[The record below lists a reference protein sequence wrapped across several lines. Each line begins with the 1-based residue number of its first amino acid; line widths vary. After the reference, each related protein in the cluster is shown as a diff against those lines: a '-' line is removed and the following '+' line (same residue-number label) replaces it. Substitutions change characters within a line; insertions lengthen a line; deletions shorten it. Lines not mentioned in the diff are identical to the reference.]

1 MVVTQLI
8 PESRGGATNQ
18 CQQPAKWVKS
28 FVVALVIL
36 ALLGLGDSPARFAHQ
51 TSETAVLATGDR
63 FEVRAAAVNCL
74 EKIWPAIPAPC
85 LQRSTGGKI
94 DVARLVAFRR

>member
-63 FEVRAAAVNCL
+63 FEVPSGCRELFRENLA
-74 EKIWPAIPAPC
+74 
-85 LQRSTGGKI
+85 RYSSTLF
-94 DVARLVAFRR
+94 ATQHRREN